1 MEKSNASPAAKRVR
15 DGEIRADGTRER
27 TLRSCEQKAFRQV
40 WEPFSGRYPGQD
52 LIESFEKQNRW
63 HHEKDSRSSYCFWDE
78 RLSFYFQPIFYMA
91 YGAKGGSYH
100 VFDYGVY
107 RKRTYACKIQRRV

>member
-1 MEKSNASPAAKRVR
+1 MEKSNASPAAKRAR
-15 DGEIRADGTRER
+15 DGEIRAGGTRER

-40 WEPFSGRYPGQD
+40 WEPFSERYPGQD

-107 RKRTYACKIQRRV
+107 RKRTYA